1 MTVDDKL
8 PFLQSSSNSVGNE
21 NRVQAKQNAGEVNGE
36 VEKGQTLFVP
46 LFPMTS
52 NLAELWP
59 ALLFKAILK
68 VVSLE

>member
-8 PFLQSSSNSVGNE
+8 PFLEKSFISCNSDQDDQVQE
-21 NRVQAKQNAGEVNGE
+21 NKNGVNRE
-36 VEKGQTLFVP
+36 HEKGETSFIP

-59 ALLFKAILK
+59 ALIFKAILK
-68 VVSLE
+68 VAALE